1 MPTFVSIALLF
12 GLALPVAAQPN
23 ILVIIADDLGV
34 DRVAVYG
41 EHPEPGNTPTLDKL
55 AQRGLLFRNVWSN
68 PVCSTSRA
76 ALLTGRYAFR
86 TGIGHGVV
94 PVQDHELDPDIASLA
109 DLLAPTHATGAF
121 GKWHVHSVPGS
132 GVDHPGLM
140 GFEHYAGGLD
150 VFEEFIGDG
159 YTDWVKTVDGT
170 QTPTSAYATSETVD
184 DALAWINDQPG
195 PWFAWVAFHA
205 PHAPFH
211 APPPEL
217 HSFDLPPEV
226 ADDIPLHTKAMV
238 EAMDTEIARLFASL
252 GSEVLSDTL
261 VVFVGDNGTDK
272 PAVTP
277 PADPE
282 KAKNTLFEGG
292 INVPLIVAGPGVPQ
306 DVECAGLVNTTD
318 LFATLADVA
327 GASLPVPDDS
337 VSMAPYFGDPDQSS
351 LRSFAYA
358 DVFQPNGFL
367 PYTRWERAVRD
378 GRFKL
383 IREIDTVTLGEQD
396 ALYDLF
402 ADPGEELNLLEASP
416 SPGVLQAYERLDSM
430 LDSLYL
436 PWVGLGYGKDGV
448 LGEPKLSASGPL
460 LPGSVMSITLQR
472 AASNELAALLMGADV
487 ALLPYKGG
495 VVVPDTSLGL
505 VKLLTTDAAGQITLL
520 DQWPLDA
527 PSGLGLYWQFW
538 IHDPTAT
545 WFHSASNAL
554 RSWSP

>member
-1 MPTFVSIALLF
+1 MPSYLSIALLC
-12 GLALPVAAQPN
+12 GLSIPVAAQPN
-23 ILVIIADDLGV
+23 VLVIIADDMGV
-34 DRVAVYG
+34 DRVAAYG
-41 EHPEPGNTPTLDKL
+41 EHPDPGNTPTLDKL
-55 AQRGLLFRNVWSN
+55 AERGLLFRNVWAN

-76 ALLTGRYAFR
+76 TLLTGRYAFR
-86 TGIGHGVV
+86 TGVGHGVV
-94 PVQDHELDPDIASLA
+94 PVLDHELDPGTPSVA
-109 DLLAPTHATGAF
+109 DLMAPTHATGAF

-150 VFEEFIGDG
+150 VFEDFIGDG
-159 YTDWVKTVDGT
+159 YTDWVKTVDGE

-184 DALAWINDQPG
+184 DALNWIGDQSG

-211 APPPEL
+211 APPAEL

-252 GSEVLSDTL
+252 GGEVLSDTL
-261 VVFVGDNGTDK
+261 VVFIGDNGTDK
-272 PAVTP
+272 PAVTA

-292 INVPLIVAGPGVPQ
+292 INVPLLVAGPGVAQ
-306 DVECAGLVNTTD
+306 DAECKALVNTTD

-327 GASLPVPDDS
+327 GASLPLPADS
-337 VSMAPYFGDPDQSS
+337 VSLAPYFEDPDLPSQ
-351 LRSFAYA
+351 RTFVYA

-383 IREIDTVTLGEQD
+383 IREIDTATLEEQD

-402 ADPGEELNLLEASP
+402 SDPLEETDLLLAAP
-416 SPGVLQAYERLDSM
+416 SPAVVQAYQRLDGM
-430 LDSLYL
+430 IDSLYL
-436 PWVGLGYGKDGV
+436 PWVVLGYGKNGV
-448 LGEPKLSASGPL
+448 LGEPKLSASGTL
-460 LPGSVMSITLQR
+460 QPGSVTTIALQR
-472 AASNELAALLMGADV
+472 AASNELAALLIGADV

-505 VKLLTTDAAGQITLL
+505 VKLLTTDAAGEITLV
-520 DQWPLDA
+520 DQWPPDLPD
-527 PSGLGLYWQFW
+527 GLGLYWQYW
-538 IHDPTAT
+538 IHDPAAT
-545 WFHSASNAL
+545 WFQSASNAL